1 MTEDKTLEFAVR
13 IIMVSRDDWVIP
25 CKSMEEAQETA
36 IAIRN
41 AIQWKERLLLLS
53 SLVLAPKFT
62 VEVSDLAVNPK
73 HIESVYVIRMVGE

>member
-25 CKSMEEAQETA
+25 CKSMEEAKETA
-36 IAIRN
+36 SAIRN
-41 AIQWKERLLLLS
+41 AIRWKERLLMLTSPVLS
-53 SLVLAPKFT
+53 PTFT
-62 VEVSDLAVNPK
+62 AEVSDVAVNPT

>member
-1 MTEDKTLEFAVR
+1 MTEDKTLEYAVR

-36 IAIRN
+36 CAIRT
-41 AIQWKERLLLLS
+41 AIKWEEGLLMLDVP
-53 SLVLAPKFT
+53 VLAPTFT
-62 VEVSDLAVNPK
+62 TEVSDVAVNPE

>member
-25 CKSMEEAQETA
+25 CKSMEEAQETVC
-36 IAIRN
+36 AIRT
-41 AIQWKERLLLLS
+41 AIKWEEGLLMLDVPVLS
-53 SLVLAPKFT
+53 PNFMA
-62 VEVSDLAVNPK
+62 EVSDVAVNPA

>member
-36 IAIRN
+36 SAIRN
-41 AIQWKERLLLLS
+41 AIRWKERLLMFGGP
-53 SLVLAPKFT
+53 VLAPTFT
-62 VEVSDLAVNPK
+62 TEVSDVAVNPE

>member
-36 IAIRN
+36 SAIRN
-41 AIQWKERLLLLS
+41 AIRWKERLLMLGSPVLS
-53 SLVLAPKFT
+53 PTFT
-62 VEVSDLAVNPK
+62 TEVSDVAVNPE

>member
-25 CKSMEEAQETA
+25 CKSMEEAQEIA
-36 IAIRN
+36 SAIRN
-41 AIQWKERLLLLS
+41 AIRWKERLLMFDS
-53 SLVLAPKFT
+53 PVLAPTFT
-62 VEVSDLAVNPK
+62 TEVSDVAVNPE